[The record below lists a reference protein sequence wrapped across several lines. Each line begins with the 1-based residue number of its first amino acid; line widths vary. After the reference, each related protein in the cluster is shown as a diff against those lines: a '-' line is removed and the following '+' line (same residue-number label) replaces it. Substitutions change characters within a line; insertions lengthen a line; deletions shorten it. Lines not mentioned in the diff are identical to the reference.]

1 MLAGY
6 HWLAGYLARAANNGA
21 ALLPSQPPPASC
33 PCRFLYLFIGCIFW
47 LLGTTPLL
55 VSSLTVLILLAMSD
69 VLVVPADS
77 RQRGRRGVR
86 APQVEAE
93 VAPYPVS
100 WRQL

>member
-1 MLAGY
+1 MAPPCCR
-6 HWLAGYLARAANNGA
+6 H
-21 ALLPSQPPPASC
+21 SPPPASC
-33 PCRFLYLFIGCIFW
+33 PCRVLYLFIGCIFW